1 MENPGK
7 QNYFASKSSAELE
20 KILDTLLCGSN
31 LGGMLADDII
41 DELGRRLDAA
51 KANVKA

>member
-1 MENPGK
+1 MEHPGK
-7 QNYFASKSSAELE
+7 QNYFTSKSSEELE

-41 DELGRRLDAA
+41 AELGRRLDATIA
-51 KANVKA
+51 QVKA